1 MFDKTNSVS
10 SLGCGSKKPF
20 LSSKLVSTRWEEE
33 EEDAAKKTGLK
44 AAAAAAAAA
53 AVVVHISPLYGL
65 PPSPIPNSDC
75 YFLTSK
81 KEGSRM

>member
-44 AAAAAAAAA
+44 AAAAAA
-53 AVVVHISPLYGL
+53 VVVHISPLYGL